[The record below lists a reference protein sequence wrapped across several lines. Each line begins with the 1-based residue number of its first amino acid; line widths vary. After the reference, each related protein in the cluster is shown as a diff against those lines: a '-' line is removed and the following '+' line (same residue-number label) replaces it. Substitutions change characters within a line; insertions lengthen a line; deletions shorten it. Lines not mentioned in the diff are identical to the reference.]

1 MTIEMLVVYSNQPQA
16 DSVPRTHTFQSASS

>member
-16 DSVPRTHTFQSASS
+16 DAVPRTHTFQSASG